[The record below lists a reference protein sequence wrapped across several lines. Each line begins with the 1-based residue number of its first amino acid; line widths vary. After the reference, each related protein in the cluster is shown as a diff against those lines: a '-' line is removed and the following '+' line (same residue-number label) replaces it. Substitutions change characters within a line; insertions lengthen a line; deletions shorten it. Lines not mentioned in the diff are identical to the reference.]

1 MSPKLVNS
9 TYSRKPG
16 NLSGNNSKLPFVFLC
31 LFQWV
36 RNYLDIIKDL
46 RHFHEVAKEKRKKP
60 KIDEGQIKIVNG
72 FVLALIPIT
81 S

>member
-1 MSPKLVNS
+1 M
-9 TYSRKPG
+9 
-16 NLSGNNSKLPFVFLC
+16 FLC
-31 LFQWV
+31 IFLSV
-36 RNYLDIIKDL
+36 RNYYLDIINDL